1 PDRLVALFETPKGS
15 DDLNDFSY
23 PDYVDYRDQSRDV
36 LEGIIAHDLVQAA
49 LGVGGRGHQEG
60 AQSEVVWGQTVT
72 GNFFDVLQVRMHAGR
87 GFLPEEDRTPGS
99 HPVVVLSHALWLNR
113 FEGDRGVVGKT
124 ISLNGHPFTVVGVTD
139 AKFTGAKWALGLDFW
154 APLMMQ
160 EQLTGARNW
169 GEARGSHWLEVL
181 ARLKPGVT
189 HEQAAAALTGIAA
202 RLERAYPDDRGK
214 DVRVRVLPEQ
224 DGRWGEMGSMVRLS
238 SWMAVAVVG
247 LILFVAC
254 ANVANLLL
262 ARAVARRRE
271 IGIRLALGA
280 GRGRI
285 VQQMLTES
293 LLLSLVG
300 GAAGLLVAYWLTD
313 MMTAFF
319 PVIPYTIALDMA
331 PDSRALVYA
340 LAVTLLTGVMFGL
353 APALQASNPDV
364 VPELKGG
371 TRAAG
376 HRRRRLTLRNAL
388 VVAQVALSLV
398 VLVCAGLFVKSFRNA
413 KAINPGFATD
423 HVLLAHVNPGLF
435 GYEKEQGRDF
445 YRRLLEHVRQLP
457 GVESAGAA
465 YWLPLGDS
473 SSGWG
478 PVSRADQPAPPPGEG
493 QGAMA
498 NMVAPGY
505 FDAVG
510 MPLLRGRDFEERD
523 REGVEHEAVV
533 INEALA
539 ARLWPGEDPTGKLL
553 RVGRTDPSVLE
564 VVGVVKDAK
573 YRTLGEPQR
582 DHLFVSLDQTYRPGV
597 FLVVRTKGNPAAYVG
612 GVREAVR
619 GLDPRMP
626 LYAVKTMRE
635 HLTWAWWAP
644 NMAASLST
652 AFGLL
657 ALALAAT
664 GLYSVIAYSVSQ
676 RTREIGIR
684 MALGAQPRD
693 VLRAVAGQGVRL
705 LLVGMA
711 AGLAAALAATRVLTS
726 LLYGVSA
733 TDPAVLAVIVLLLSA
748 VALLASYVP
757 ARRATKVDPMVAL
770 RYE

>member
-1 PDRLVALFETPKGS
+1 
-15 DDLNDFSY
+15 
-23 PDYVDYRDQSRDV
+23 
-36 LEGIIAHDLVQAA
+36 
-49 LGVGGRGHQEG
+49 
-60 AQSEVVWGQTVT
+60 
-72 GNFFDVLQVRMHAGR
+72 M
-87 GFLPEEDRTPGS
+87 
-99 HPVVVLSHALWLNR
+99 
-113 FEGDRGVVGKT
+113 
-124 ISLNGHPFTVVGVTD
+124 
-139 AKFTGAKWALGLDFW
+139 
-154 APLMMQ
+154 
-160 EQLTGARNW
+160 
-169 GEARGSHWLEVL
+169 
-181 ARLKPGVT
+181 
-189 HEQAAAALTGIAA
+189 
-202 RLERAYPDDRGK
+202 
-214 DVRVRVLPEQ
+214 
-224 DGRWGEMGSMVRLS
+224 
-238 SWMAVAVVG
+238 
-247 LILFVAC
+247 
-254 ANVANLLL
+254 
-262 ARAVARRRE
+262 
-271 IGIRLALGA
+271 
-280 GRGRI
+280 
-285 VQQMLTES
+285 
-293 LLLSLVG
+293 
-300 GAAGLLVAYWLTD
+300 AYWLTD

-331 PDSRALVYA
+331 PDARALVYA

-376 HRRRRLTLRNAL
+376 QRRRRLTLRNAL

-423 HVLLAHVNPGLF
+423 HVLLANVNPALF

-445 YRRLLEHVRQLP
+445 YRRLLERVRQLP
-457 GVESAGAA
+457 DVESAGAA

-473 SSGWG
+473 SSSWG

-510 MPLLRGRDFEERD
+510 MPLLRGRDFDERD
-523 REGVEHEAVV
+523 REGVAHEAVV

-573 YRTLGEPQR
+573 YRTLGEPPR

-626 LYAVKTMRE
+626 LYDVKTMRE

-693 VLRAVAGQGVRL
+693 VLRAVAGQGIRL

-711 AGLAAALAATRVLTS
+711 VGLAAALAATRVLTS

-733 TDPAVLAVIVLLLSA
+733 TDPAVLAVIVLLLAA